1 MRRLLSIIVLA
12 VVLVPHAFAE
22 TTQFSA
28 TAVQTDP
35 EGKTRMSKL
44 YVGDGV
50 VRTES
55 SYEGQTRISITDS
68 KQRVAWMMN
77 PAKQEYVEMRGPA
90 PTQQRQ
96 ESRPRMPDDPGS
108 PCQAG
113 TEGFSCNKLGVES
126 IDGRPADKWEFIT
139 TQQGQT
145 MRAVFWFDHR
155 LRTPIRKEFPGGYLS
170 ELRDIQEGTQPAHLF
185 TVPQGYKR
193 IELPTQ
199 QPRQEAG
206 PGDRPQ
212 R

>member
-126 IDGRPADKWEFIT
+126 IDGRPADKWEFVT

>member
-1 MRRLLSIIVLA
+1 MRRLLSLIVLA